1 MICLRTYFYKE
12 RWINHNSLF
21 SLVTSRL
28 FEYIYIFVAL
38 NIKENTMND
47 LQNIVS
53 HFSIDGTLSDIK
65 PLGTGLIND
74 SYQVT
79 TIEKDKP
86 DYVLQ
91 RINHTIFQNV
101 DMLQENIET
110 VTSHIRNKLEERKE
124 EDIDRKVLKFIPAK
138 NGKHIT
144 LIQAIIGVL

>member
-1 MICLRTYFYKE
+1 
-12 RWINHNSLF
+12 
-21 SLVTSRL
+21 
-28 FEYIYIFVAL
+28 
-38 NIKENTMND
+38 MND

-53 HFSIDGTLSDIK
+53 HFSIDGTLPDIK

-124 EDIDRKVLKFIPAK
+124 KGR
-138 NGKHIT
+138 
-144 LIQAIIGVL
+144 